1 MKNLYFLNIRIT
13 PILITIMMALTIS
26 ACSTDEDTT
35 VATTAY
41 VNSETND
48 DTNNVDE
55 TNTTANIDL
64 SWVAPVERED
74 NGPIAL
80 SEIAGYKIYYGS
92 TQGQYPNNIT
102 INDGSAVGYTFQ
114 NFTAGTYYFVITTI
128 DTEGRESEFSA
139 EVIVTV

>member
-1 MKNLYFLNIRIT
+1 MKNFYFLNIRIT

-92 TQGQYPNNIT
+92 TQGQYTNSLT
-102 INDGSAVGYTFQ
+102 INDGTATGYTF
-114 NFTAGTYYFVITTI
+114 NGFATATYYFVLTTI
-128 DTEGRESEFSA
+128 DTEGRESQYSPEIA
-139 EVIVTV
+139 IVT

>member
-1 MKNLYFLNIRIT
+1 
-13 PILITIMMALTIS
+13 MMALTIS